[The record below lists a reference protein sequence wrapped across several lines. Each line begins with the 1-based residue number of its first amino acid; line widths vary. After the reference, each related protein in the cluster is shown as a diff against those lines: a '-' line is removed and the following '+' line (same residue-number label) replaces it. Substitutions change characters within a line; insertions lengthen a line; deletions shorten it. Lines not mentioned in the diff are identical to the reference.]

1 MKSDANLPVSPFSLL
16 TSWKVKQALSAI
28 GLSLLIGNAVAN
40 DCDCT
45 QTVGSCI
52 ASVEVRPTGN
62 QKNLFGADLIF
73 RANAPQCAKVEYYHG
88 LTPAMTVLKNGRYG
102 EDSLMLGPNPV
113 SSDAI
118 TDLVCKICRINE
130 KFDEDDFINGLGGDK
145 KQYQYAENSEN
156 QLHHNLFKDELD
168 QLKSQARRD
177 QDRESRETLDK
188 LRDLA
193 ARFWGG
199 DQSDRSMSDKFN
211 SILNSQYAKSDFLGA
226 NIGSAVKSSE
236 VFVGCNL
243 ADLDRHLTGIYNSRA
258 SQIMRIGDVREQQC
272 AKGKL
277 DVEMLKME
285 LDYLSRCNPGL
296 VGKSQQGIKKAQL
309 QLSEVCNPKPKV
321 PEPIRWKAPGFVK

>member
-1 MKSDANLPVSPFSLL
+1 MKSDANLLASPFSLL

-118 TDLVCKICRINE
+118 TDLVCKVCKTMEQIRKEQAEKEQRQDAELEENEQDRLHRLAQEEIRGIQGEASRSQAEADRATRERIRSAAISAGIENRPNFKPMENLSLE
-130 KFDEDDFINGLGGDK
+130 KTLT
-145 KQYQYAENSEN
+145 
-156 QLHHNLFKDELD
+156 QLKD
-168 QLKSQARRD
+168 QLQVQQEQAAL
-177 QDRESRETLDK
+177 Q
-188 LRDLA
+188 
-193 ARFWGG
+193 RF
-199 DQSDRSMSDKFN
+199 
-211 SILNSQYAKSDFLGA
+211 SI
-226 NIGSAVKSSE
+226 
-236 VFVGCNL
+236 
-243 ADLDRHLTGIYNSRA
+243 
-258 SQIMRIGDVREQQC
+258 QQRQQ
-272 AKGKL
+272 L
-277 DVEMLKME
+277 DVKNQR
-285 LDYLSRCNPGL
+285 STAPKNNSPSQ
-296 VGKSQQGIKKAQL
+296 KS
-309 QLSEVCNPKPKV
+309 EWVCV
-321 PEPIRWKAPGFVK
+321 PERRSSGGGTGTRGGSCYRSR

>member
-113 SSDAI
+113 SSDTI
-118 TDLVCKICRINE
+118 TDLVCKVCKTMEQVRKEQAETERRPKAELVENE
-130 KFDEDDFINGLGGDK
+130 EERLHRLAQEEIRGIQLEASRSQAEVDRLKRELVRNAAISAGIENRPKFKPMENLSLEDALSSLQGELSKNNIQKGKFDNSSSNSSGTNNRVNSGHPACRSGRVYVPRCGLCLLP
-145 KQYQYAENSEN
+145 SEA
-156 QLHHNLFKDELD
+156 QRGSCILFNK
-168 QLKSQARRD
+168 
-177 QDRESRETLDK
+177 
-188 LRDLA
+188 
-193 ARFWGG
+193 
-199 DQSDRSMSDKFN
+199 
-211 SILNSQYAKSDFLGA
+211 
-226 NIGSAVKSSE
+226 
-236 VFVGCNL
+236 
-243 ADLDRHLTGIYNSRA
+243 
-258 SQIMRIGDVREQQC
+258 
-272 AKGKL
+272 
-277 DVEMLKME
+277 
-285 LDYLSRCNPGL
+285 
-296 VGKSQQGIKKAQL
+296 
-309 QLSEVCNPKPKV
+309 
-321 PEPIRWKAPGFVK
+321 

>member
-118 TDLVCKICRINE
+118 TDLVCKVCKTMEQVRKEQAEKEQRRDAELEENEQDRLHRLAQEEIRGIQGEASRSQAEADRATRERIRSAAISAGIENRPRFNPMDNITLE
-130 KFDEDDFINGLGGDK
+130 GALSNL
-145 KQYQYAENSEN
+145 QYQLEAYKSNMQQFNAKNKIPPMPSGSKN
-156 QLHHNLFKDELD
+156 FKDDGPGCLGPDGKGPE
-168 QLKSQARRD
+168 
-177 QDRESRETLDK
+177 
-188 LRDLA
+188 A
-193 ARFWGG
+193 ACR
-199 DQSDRSMSDKFN
+199 
-211 SILNSQYAKSDFLGA
+211 
-226 NIGSAVKSSE
+226 
-236 VFVGCNL
+236 
-243 ADLDRHLTGIYNSRA
+243 
-258 SQIMRIGDVREQQC
+258 
-272 AKGKL
+272 
-277 DVEMLKME
+277 
-285 LDYLSRCNPGL
+285 
-296 VGKSQQGIKKAQL
+296 
-309 QLSEVCNPKPKV
+309 PKYK
-321 PEPIRWKAPGFVK
+321 